1 MMGGK
6 RRRQEEAIA
15 ALLQCRTVAE
25 AAAAAHLS
33 EATLRRWLQ
42 QPAFAAA
49 YKAARREALD
59 QALVLVRET
68 AGDAVATLRC
78 NLGASA
84 PEAVQVRAALG
95 LLDLALKA
103 DLRELADDVEEL
115 KRRAGLA
122 PGGTPSW
129 T

>member
-1 MMGGK
+1 MIGGK

-25 AAAAAHLS
+25 AADAAHLS

-59 QALVLVRET
+59 QALTLLRE
-68 AGDAVATLRC
+68 GSGEAVTTLRR
-78 NLGASA
+78 NLGPPA
-84 PEAVQVRAALG
+84 PESVQVRAALG
-95 LLDLALKA
+95 LLDLALNVE
-103 DLRELADDVEEL
+103 LQELADDVEEL
-115 KRRAGLA
+115 KRRAGLD
-122 PGGTPSW
+122 PGEKPPW